1 MLKKKLL
8 VFVIIFSINA
18 FSQQSKHPIDVGFN
32 YGFGSEIKNK
42 DYTYTN
48 HYYKLQFNYT
58 LSKTRNFEYQ
68 ILLQPEVNFATHQ
81 LKNLYFVTPDEP
93 DYLAKREKYT
103 KLKDINEYVLGVGFL
118 IRKPISKSLSFYVL
132 GSVGP
137 MITDTETERLTKGF
151 AFSDVLSF
159 GISFKTQKLIFDIR
173 PSLRHNSNAGLQSSN
188 AGFNTKN
195 IEFGVSFPLKN

>member
-8 VFVIIFSINA
+8 VLIIIFSINT
-18 FSQQSKHPIDVGFN
+18 FSQQNKHPVAVGLN
-32 YGFGSEIKNK
+32 YGFGSEIKNS

-48 HYYKLQFNYT
+48 NYYKLQFNYT
-58 LSKTRNFEYQ
+58 LSKTKNFEYQ
-68 ILLQPEVNFATHQ
+68 ILLQPEINFATHQ
-81 LKNLYFVTPDEP
+81 LKNLYFVKPDEL
-93 DYLAKREKYT
+93 DYLVKREQYT
-103 KLKDINEYVLGVGFL
+103 KLKDIKEYVLGVGFL

-137 MITDTETERLTKGF
+137 MITDTQTERLTKGF
-151 AFSDVLSF
+151 AFSDVLSL
-159 GISFKTQKLIFDIR
+159 GMSFKTQKLIFDIR

-195 IEFGVSFPLKN
+195 IEFGIAFPLKN

>member
-1 MLKKKLL
+1 MLKKIPIILI
-8 VFVIIFSINA
+8 IIFSINA
-18 FSQQSKHPIDVGFN
+18 FSQQNKHPIAVGIN
-32 YGFGSEIKNK
+32 YGFGSEIKNNN
-42 DYTYTN
+42 YSYTN
-48 HYYKLQFNYT
+48 HYYKLQCYYT
-58 LSKTRNFEYQ
+58 LSKTKNFEYQ

-81 LKNLYFVTPDEP
+81 LKNLYFVKPDDP
-93 DYLAKREKYT
+93 DYLAKRERYT

-151 AFSDVLSF
+151 AFSDVLSL

-195 IEFGVSFPLKN
+195 IEFGITFPLKN

>member
-1 MLKKKLL
+1 MIKKIFIVFILL
-8 VFVIIFSINA
+8 LSKSTL
-18 FSQQSKHPIDVGFN
+18 SQQSKHPISVGLN
-32 YGFGSEIKNK
+32 YGFGSEIKNT

-58 LSKTRNFEYQ
+58 LSKTKNFVYQ
-68 ILLQPEVNFATHQ
+68 ILLQPEINFATHQ

-93 DYLAKREKYT
+93 DYIAKREKYT
-103 KLKDINEYVLGVGFL
+103 KLKDINEYILGVGFL
-118 IRKPISKSLSFYVL
+118 IRKPISKSLSVYVL

-151 AFSDVLSF
+151 AFSDVLSL
-159 GISFKTQKLIFDIR
+159 GISFRTEKLIFDIR
-173 PSLRHNSNAGLQSSN
+173 PSLRHNSNAGLQNSN

-195 IEFGVSFPLKN
+195 IEFGITFPLKN

>member
-1 MLKKKLL
+1 MIKKIFIVFILL
-8 VFVIIFSINA
+8 LFKST
-18 FSQQSKHPIDVGFN
+18 FSQHSKHPVSVGLN
-32 YGFGSEIKNK
+32 YGFGSEIKNT

-58 LSKTRNFEYQ
+58 LSKTKNFVYQ
-68 ILLQPEVNFATHQ
+68 ILLQPEINFATHQ

-93 DYLAKREKYT
+93 DYIAKREKYT
-103 KLKDINEYVLGVGFL
+103 KLKDINEYILGVGFL
-118 IRKPISKSLSFYVL
+118 IRKPISKSLSVYVL

-151 AFSDVLSF
+151 AFSDVLSL
-159 GISFKTQKLIFDIR
+159 GISFRTEKLIFDIR
-173 PSLRHNSNAGLQSSN
+173 PSLRHTSNAGLQNSN

-195 IEFGVSFPLKN
+195 VEFGITFPLKN

>member
-8 VFVIIFSINA
+8 VLIIIFSINTFA
-18 FSQQSKHPIDVGFN
+18 QHSKHPVAVGLN
-32 YGFGSEIKNK
+32 YGFGSEIKNS

-58 LSKTRNFEYQ
+58 LSKTKNFEYQ
-68 ILLQPEVNFATHQ
+68 ILLQPEINFATHQ
-81 LKNLYFVTPDEP
+81 LKNLYFVKPDEL
-93 DYLAKREKYT
+93 DYLVKREQYT
-103 KLKDINEYVLGVGFL
+103 KLKDIKEYVLGVGFL

-137 MITDTETERLTKGF
+137 MITDTQTERLTKGF
-151 AFSDVLSF
+151 AFSDVLSL
-159 GISFKTQKLIFDIR
+159 GISIKTQKLIFDIR

-195 IEFGVSFPLKN
+195 IEFGIAFPLKN

>member
-8 VFVIIFSINA
+8 VLIIIFSINT
-18 FSQQSKHPIDVGFN
+18 FSQQNKHSIVVGFN
-32 YGFGSEIKNK
+32 YGFGSEIKNN

-48 HYYKLQFNYT
+48 NYYKLQCYYT
-58 LSKTRNFEYQ
+58 LSKTKNFEYQ

-81 LKNLYFVTPDEP
+81 LKNLYFVKPEEP
-93 DYLAKREKYT
+93 NYLEKREQYT
-103 KLKDINEYVLGVGFL
+103 KLKDINEYVFGVGFL
-118 IRKPISKSLSFYVL
+118 IRKPISKSLSFYIL
-132 GSVGP
+132 GSIGP

-195 IEFGVSFPLKN
+195 IEFGIAFPLKN

>member
-8 VFVIIFSINA
+8 VLIIIFSINA
-18 FSQQSKHPIDVGFN
+18 FSQQSKHPISVGFN

-48 HYYKLQFNYT
+48 HYYKLQCYYT
-58 LSKTRNFEYQ
+58 LNKTRNFEYQ

-103 KLKDINEYVLGVGFL
+103 KLKDINGYVLGVGFL

>member
-1 MLKKKLL
+1 MFKKILL
-8 VFVIIFSINA
+8 VLILLYAINT
-18 FSQQSKHPIDVGFN
+18 FSQQSKHPIVVGFN
-32 YGFGSEIKNK
+32 YGFGSEFKNK

-48 HYYKLQFNYT
+48 HYYKLQINYT
-58 LSKTRNFEYQ
+58 LSKTKNFEYQ
-68 ILLQPEVNFATHQ
+68 ILLQPEINFATHQ

-103 KLKDINEYVLGVGFL
+103 KLKDINEYILGVGFL
-118 IRKPISKSLSFYVL
+118 VRKPISKSFSIYAL

-151 AFSDVLSF
+151 AFSDVLSL
-159 GISFKTQKLIFDIR
+159 GISFKTKRLIFDIR
-173 PSLRHNSNAGLQSSN
+173 PSLRHTSNAGLQSSN

-195 IEFGVSFPLKN
+195 IEFGIAVPLNN

>member
-1 MLKKKLL
+1 MIKKTLIIL
-8 VFVIIFSINA
+8 ILIFSLNT
-18 FSQQSKHPIDVGFN
+18 FSQQSKHPISIGLN
-32 YGFGSEIKNK
+32 YGFGSEVKNTN
-42 DYTYTN
+42 YTYTN

-58 LSKTRNFEYQ
+58 LSKTKNFVYQ
-68 ILLQPEVNFATHQ
+68 ILLQPEINFATHQ

-93 DYLAKREKYT
+93 DYIAKREKYT
-103 KLKDINEYVLGVGFL
+103 KLKNINEYVLGVGFL
-118 IRKPISKSLSFYVL
+118 IRKPISKSLSIYVL

-151 AFSDVLSF
+151 AFSDVLSL
-159 GISFKTQKLIFDIR
+159 GISFRTEKLIFDIR

-195 IEFGVSFPLKN
+195 VEFGITFPLRN

>member
-1 MLKKKLL
+1 MIKKIRIILILL
-8 VFVIIFSINA
+8 FSINT
-18 FSQQSKHPIDVGFN
+18 FSQQNKHPIAVGFY

-48 HYYKLQFNYT
+48 HYYKLQFNYR
-58 LSKTRNFEYQ
+58 LSKTKNFEYQ
-68 ILLQPEVNFATHQ
+68 ILVQPEINFATHQ

-103 KLKDINEYVLGVGFL
+103 KLKDINEYVLGIGFL

-151 AFSDVLSF
+151 AFSDVVSL
-159 GISFKTQKLIFDIR
+159 GISFKSQKLIFDIR

-188 AGFNTKN
+188 AGFNTTN
-195 IEFGVSFPLKN
+195 IEFGIAFPIKN

>member
-8 VFVIIFSINA
+8 VLIIIFSINA
-18 FSQQSKHPIDVGFN
+18 FSQQSKHPIAVGIN

-118 IRKPISKSLSFYVL
+118 IRKPISKSLSCYVL

-137 MITDTETERLTKGF
+137 MITDTGTERLTKGF

-195 IEFGVSFPLKN
+195 IEFGITFPLKN

>member
-1 MLKKKLL
+1 MLKKIRIIII
-8 VFVIIFSINA
+8 IIFSINA
-18 FSQQSKHPIDVGFN
+18 YSQQSKHPIAVGIN

-42 DYTYTN
+42 DYAYTN

-58 LSKTRNFEYQ
+58 LRKTENFVYQ

-93 DYLAKREKYT
+93 GYLVKREKYT
-103 KLKDINEYVLGVGFL
+103 KLKDINEYVFGVGFL
-118 IRKPISKSLSFYVL
+118 IRKPISKSLSFYIL
-132 GSVGP
+132 GSIGP

-151 AFSDVLSF
+151 AFSDVFSF

-195 IEFGVSFPLKN
+195 IEFGISFPLKN

>member
-8 VFVIIFSINA
+8 VLIIIFSINT
-18 FSQQSKHPIDVGFN
+18 FSQQNKHSIVVGFN
-32 YGFGSEIKNK
+32 YGFGSEIKNN

-48 HYYKLQFNYT
+48 NYYKLQCYYT
-58 LSKTRNFEYQ
+58 LSKTKNFEYQ
-68 ILLQPEVNFATHQ
+68 ILLQPEINFATHQ
-81 LKNLYFVTPDEP
+81 LKNLYFVKPDEL
-93 DYLAKREKYT
+93 DYLVKREQYT
-103 KLKDINEYVLGVGFL
+103 KLKDIKEYVLGVGFL

-137 MITDTETERLTKGF
+137 MITDTQTERLTKGF
-151 AFSDVLSF
+151 AFSDVLSL
-159 GISFKTQKLIFDIR
+159 GMSFKTQKLIFDIR

-195 IEFGVSFPLKN
+195 IEFGIAFPLKN

>member
-1 MLKKKLL
+1 MIKKLL
-8 VFVIIFSINA
+8 LIILFSISVNT
-18 FSQQSKHPIDVGFN
+18 FGQQSKHPVSIGFN

-58 LSKTRNFEYQ
+58 LSKTKNFEYQ
-68 ILLQPEVNFATHQ
+68 ILLQPEINFATHQ

-93 DYLAKREKYT
+93 DYLAKRAKYT
-103 KLKDINEYVLGVGFL
+103 QLKDINEYVLGVGFL
-118 IRKPISKSLSFYVL
+118 VRKPVSKTLSFYVL

-151 AFSDVLSF
+151 AFSDVLSL
-159 GISFKTQKLIFDIR
+159 GISFKTKRLIFDIR
-173 PSLRHNSNAGLQSSN
+173 PSLRHTSNAGLQSSN

-195 IEFGVSFPLKN
+195 IEFGIAVPLIN